1 MDVREWLES
10 VGKLDELINNKIEE
24 RRRLN
29 EIATDTS
36 AKLPDGMPFNNTG
49 TVNQKM
55 QNAVV
60 DLVMLGQELD
70 KLIDKYVDEKQKI
83 IAAIEKLPEK
93 EYAVL
98 HRYYIRRMKIE
109 EIAEDMNVSTVSVWR
124 IKKKALKNL
133 ANVIV
138 CNAKMM

>member
-10 VGKLDELINNKIEE
+10 VGKLDELINAKIEE

-36 AKLPDGMPFNNTG
+36 AKMPDGMPFSNTG

-70 KLIDKYVDEKQKI
+70 RLTDKYIDEKQKI

-93 EYAVL
+93 EYAIL

-109 EIAEDMNVSTVSVWR
+109 AIAEDLGISTVSVWR
-124 IKKKALKNL
+124 IKKKALNNL
-133 ANVIV
+133 ASVV
-138 CNAKMM
+138 DCNAKTE

>member
-1 MDVREWLES
+1 MDVQKWLES

-24 RRRLN
+24 RRRLT

-36 AKLPDGMPFNNTG
+36 AKLPDGMPFNDGG

-70 KLIDKYVDEKQKI
+70 RLIDKYIDEKHKVLT
-83 IAAIEKLPEK
+83 AIEKLPEK

-98 HRYYIRRMKIE
+98 HRYYIRRMKVE
-109 EIAEDMNVSTVSVWR
+109 EIAEDMGISTVSVWR

-133 ANVIV
+133 ANVID
-138 CNAKMM
+138 CNAKML

>member
-10 VGKLDELINNKIEE
+10 VGKLDELINAKIEE

-36 AKLPDGMPFNNTG
+36 AKMPDGMPFSNTG

-60 DLVMLGQELD
+60 DLVMLAQELD
-70 KLIDKYVDEKQKI
+70 RLTDKYIDEKQKI

-93 EYAVL
+93 EYAIL
-98 HRYYIRRMKIE
+98 HRCYIRRMKIE
-109 EIAEDMNVSTVSVWR
+109 AISEDMGISTVSVWR

-133 ANVIV
+133 ANVID
-138 CNAKMM
+138 CNAEME